1 MLRALVMLAFLKYL
15 RKHENNRRGVAHA
28 LRDAQRWLRDATL
41 QDARKI
47 LQRAPLDPTEKK
59 EFATSLLDAFSD
71 LNTKLA
77 PDLCDWAGFAI
88 SGSGRGLSGAGW
100 TEKDNNYVLGND
112 DSSEDSEDEDA
123 DAGDKYFAAQFDEF
137 CNTRD
142 GRRLVRELGPEKALK
157 QWKQKVARDKRAAA
171 TQRALA
177 GARSGVTKG
186 SAKARAAARRAK
198 AKAIV
203 AGGAVR
209 LAAEKQKNKESGA
222 CVVS

>member
-1 MLRALVMLAFLKYL
+1 M
-15 RKHENNRRGVAHA
+15 
-28 LRDAQRWLRDATL
+28 
-41 QDARKI
+41 
-47 LQRAPLDPTEKK
+47 
-59 EFATSLLDAFSD
+59 
-71 LNTKLA
+71 
-77 PDLCDWAGFAI
+77 
-88 SGSGRGLSGAGW
+88 
-100 TEKDNNYVLGND
+100 
-112 DSSEDSEDEDA
+112 
-123 DAGDKYFAAQFDEF
+123 
-137 CNTRD
+137 
-142 GRRLVRELGPEKALK
+142 K

-209 LAAEKQKNKESGA
+209 LAAEKQKDGSGA

>member
-1 MLRALVMLAFLKYL
+1 M
-15 RKHENNRRGVAHA
+15 
-28 LRDAQRWLRDATL
+28 
-41 QDARKI
+41 
-47 LQRAPLDPTEKK
+47 
-59 EFATSLLDAFSD
+59 
-71 LNTKLA
+71 
-77 PDLCDWAGFAI
+77 
-88 SGSGRGLSGAGW
+88 
-100 TEKDNNYVLGND
+100 
-112 DSSEDSEDEDA
+112 
-123 DAGDKYFAAQFDEF
+123 
-137 CNTRD
+137 
-142 GRRLVRELGPEKALK
+142 VRELGPEKALK

-209 LAAEKQKNKESGA
+209 MAAEKQKSESGA